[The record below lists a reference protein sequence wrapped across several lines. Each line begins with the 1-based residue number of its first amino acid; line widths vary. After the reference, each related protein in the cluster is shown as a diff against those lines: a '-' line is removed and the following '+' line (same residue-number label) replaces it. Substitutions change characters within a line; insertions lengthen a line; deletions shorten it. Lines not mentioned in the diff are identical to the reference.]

1 MGERN
6 GKRKMN
12 SPVEAIKSEK
22 RMLLLKYLEEN
33 HSRYETLF
41 SCNEDGIF
49 VLDIEGHVVQSNP
62 AFQQLTGYSHAE
74 TDKLRLQFLFPI
86 DHINKVFHHFSNAV
100 VGRFSNFDTKIITN
114 IGQILD
120 LNITFIPISEDDQ
133 IVGVRAVGKDITELK
148 RKKEEIRKIEEMQR
162 VLTDNILDVI
172 VSTNLQGEIVYVSP
186 SCEYILGFEQ
196 NEVIKENLLSF
207 VHPDDVEKAY
217 QSRKMVLDSQESG
230 RDCYRIRK
238 KSGEY
243 LWVES
248 LCKPII
254 AHDTLHVL
262 EIVSVIRDVTE
273 RKKGEEEAKKREETY
288 RDLVEHSP
296 DAVII
301 AKDSEILFINDT
313 GARLFGTKDKKDI
326 LNKSIREIIHPDFHE
341 IARER
346 EIMVMEGT
354 ITDFI
359 EYKLLRLDGTAFVA
373 EVKGIP
379 TFYQNTPARHI
390 IIRDVTER
398 KKTHEL
404 LLNSEKLNVAGQ
416 LAAGIAHEVRNPLT
430 AIKGFLQ
437 LMESEDKGNKSYFD
451 IIESEMDRIELILSE
466 LLVLAKPHEL
476 KFGPIDL
483 ITLLEN
489 VKTLIDTQ
497 AVINGIRIETKYNYQ
512 NFTINSDQN
521 QLKQVFINILKNAV
535 EAMPQ
540 GGFITI
546 EVKQYGCNMVK
557 IFFKDTGFGMSP
569 EILKRVGEPF
579 FTTKEDGTGL
589 GIMISK
595 QIIENHGGTINIWSD
610 EQGTMI
616 EVILP
621 IASER
626 LH

>member
-1 MGERN
+1 
-6 GKRKMN
+6 MN

-22 RMLLLKYLEEN
+22 RLLLIEYLKKN
-33 HSRYETLF
+33 HRRYKTLF
-41 SCNEDGIF
+41 SDNEDSIF

-62 AFQQLTGYSHAE
+62 AFQHLTGYSQVEADE
-74 TDKLRLQFLFPI
+74 LRLQFLFPI

-100 VGRFSNFDTKIITN
+100 LGRFPNFDTKIITK

-120 LNITFIPISEDDQ
+120 LNITFIPICEDDQ
-133 IVGVRAVGKDITELK
+133 IVGVSAIGKDITDLK

-186 SCEYILGFEQ
+186 SCEYILGYDPD
-196 NEVIKENLLSF
+196 EVMKENLLSF

-217 QSRKMVLDSQESG
+217 QSRKQVLDTQESG
-230 RDCYRIRK
+230 RDCYRVQK
-238 KSGEY
+238 KNGEY

-262 EIVSVIRDVTE
+262 EIVSVIRDVTD
-273 RKKGEEEAKKREETY
+273 RIKVEEEAKRREETY
-288 RDLVEHSP
+288 HDLVEHSP

-301 AKDSEILFINDT
+301 AKDSEILFINET
-313 GARLFGTKDKKDI
+313 GARLFGAKNKQDI
-326 LNKSIREIIHPDFHE
+326 LHRSLSEIIHPNFLE
-341 IARER
+341 MAKER
-346 EIMVMEGT
+346 GEMVAKGT
-354 ITDFI
+354 ITEFI
-359 EYKLLRLDGTAFVA
+359 EYQLLRLDGTTFVA

-379 TFYQNTPARHI
+379 TFYENTFARHI

-404 LLNSEKLNVAGQ
+404 LVNSEKLNVAGQ

-437 LMESEDKGNKSYFD
+437 LMETEDDGNKSYFD
-451 IIESEMDRIELILSE
+451 IIQSEMDRIELILSE
-466 LLVLAKPHEL
+466 LLVIAKPHEL
-476 KFGPIDL
+476 KFEAVDL

-489 VKTLIDTQ
+489 VKTLIETQ
-497 AVINGIRIETKYNYQ
+497 AVINGIQIETIFNYH
-512 NFTINSDQN
+512 NFTINCDKN

-535 EAMPQ
+535 EAMPK
-540 GGFITI
+540 GGFITM

-557 IFFKDTGFGMSP
+557 IFFKDTGYGMPP

-595 QIIENHGGTINIWSD
+595 QIVENHGGTINIWSD
-610 EQGTMI
+610 QQGTMI
-616 EVILP
+616 EVLLP
-621 IASER
+621 IASVR

>member
-1 MGERN
+1 
-6 GKRKMN
+6 MN

-22 RMLLLKYLEEN
+22 RMLLLKYLKEN
-33 HSRYETLF
+33 HRRYKTLF
-41 SCNEDGIF
+41 SCNEDSIF

-62 AFQQLTGYSHAE
+62 AFLQLTGFSPVEADE
-74 TDKLRLQFLFPI
+74 LKLQFLFPI

-100 VGRFSNFDTKIITN
+100 LGRFPNFDTKIITK

-133 IVGVRAVGKDITELK
+133 IVGVSAVGKDITELK
-148 RKKEEIRKIEEMQR
+148 RKKEEIRKVEEMQR

-186 SCEYILGFEQ
+186 SCEYILGYDPNDVLKQ
-196 NEVIKENLLSF
+196 NILAF
-207 VHPDDVEKAY
+207 VHPDDVENAFHN
-217 QSRKMVLDSQESG
+217 RKKVLDGQENG
-230 RDCYRIRK
+230 RDSYRVRK
-238 KSGEY
+238 NSGEY
-243 LWVES
+243 MWVES

-262 EIVSVIRDVTE
+262 EIVSVIRDITE
-273 RKKGEEEAKKREETY
+273 RKKVEEEAKRREETY
-288 RDLVEHSP
+288 RDLVEYSP

-301 AKDSEILFINDT
+301 AKDAEILFINET
-313 GARLFGTKDKKDI
+313 GAKLFGASDKKDI
-326 LNKSIREIIHPDFHE
+326 LNRTMADIIHPDYHD
-341 IARER
+341 IAKER
-346 EIMVMEGT
+346 QQIETSGNVTE
-354 ITDFI
+354 FI
-359 EYKLLRLDGTAFVA
+359 EYKLLRLDGSQFVA

-379 TFYQNTPARHI
+379 TIYQNNRARHI
-390 IIRDVTER
+390 IIRDITER

-437 LMESEDKGNKSYFD
+437 LMESEDDRNRPYFE
-451 IIESEMDRIELILSE
+451 IIQSEMDRIELILSE
-466 LLVLAKPHEL
+466 LLVMAKPHEL
-476 KFGPIDL
+476 KFEAVDL
-483 ITLLEN
+483 INLLEN

-497 AVINGIRIETKYNYQ
+497 AIINGIQIETHYNYH
-512 NFTINSDQN
+512 NFTINCDRN
-521 QLKQVFINILKNAV
+521 QLKQVFINILKNAI
-535 EAMPQ
+535 EAMPE
-540 GGFITI
+540 GGLITI
-546 EVKQYGCNMVK
+546 EVKQYGFNMVK
-557 IFFKDTGFGMSP
+557 VYFQDTGKGMSQ

-589 GIMISK
+589 GVMISK

-610 EQGTMI
+610 EQGTLI

-621 IASER
+621 IASKR